1 MGLTDYDRHLFGRTT
16 QVSPLEAANIKISKL
31 REALS
36 YYRTADFLTTEQ
48 QKVAEE
54 ALR

>member
-1 MGLTDYDRHLFGRTT
+1 MGFTDDDRHHFSRAA